1 MTSAAAPAAIE
12 PTHEQR
18 AVIDHPLRPLR
29 VAAGAGT
36 GKTTTMALRLARLV
50 RDEGVAPEATLG
62 ITFTNKAA
70 AELADAIRLRLG
82 DLAAAGREVQ
92 VATYH
97 GFAYDLLREFG
108 AAVGVERHAQ
118 VVTPGYSRQ
127 LLRDALGAGSYAVL
141 DLTSAPG
148 RVDELAGL
156 AGRLGDQLR
165 TPADL
170 SAHHA
175 DGGDDGVAAQRLE
188 LADTLERYER
198 LKARLGVVDY
208 TDLIRLAHELV
219 SRRPELAA
227 LVRSRYRVVVL
238 DEYQDTNP
246 AQRELLL
253 RIFGD
258 GFPVT
263 AVGDPDQTIYEW
275 RGASLDN
282 FASFPEHFAVPG
294 EGPATT
300 LGLRLNRRSD
310 HAVLAAANLAR
321 ARIDPDA
328 AAGGDLVAGP
338 GAGAGRV
345 VAGWFRSALAEAT
358 WVASEVRRLHD
369 AEGVAWADMAV
380 LFRKN
385 QQIGL
390 VREALEA
397 EGVPVEVAALGG
409 LLGIPEVADLHAW
422 LRILGRPDDAPALA
436 RVLFGSRFRLGLGD
450 LAPLARWV
458 RHHSPDRRDDDSG
471 HQLTLLEAAY
481 QLDECPDLGAE
492 AAARLREFLA
502 MYRGL
507 LQEAQGVS
515 LVELC
520 RRILDRTGAWPE
532 VEALDDA
539 ARLSAR
545 LNLYRFLDLAE
556 EWSPLEGRPSL
567 DAFLDYL
574 DLLQEDRA
582 AEELDTARLGGA
594 DAVALLTV
602 HRAKGLEWPAVF
614 LPALCEGTFPAAP
627 IRFPDPHRFPQFL
640 PEGLHLDA
648 SDPLP
653 ADETDRR
660 DMLRAA
666 HAAQEWRT
674 AYVAV
679 TRAKHRLYATGA
691 FWYTEHQ
698 PKGRS
703 ELWELLAALPATEVA
718 ADVAAPGDAPP
729 PPRVTPLTDPAP
741 DPHFGEGGW
750 QEALR
755 ATRADPGWPAR
766 EAARRGRSEPYH
778 ARVDQL
784 RIMLDGLPEP
794 PAAERA
800 TAAFATSVT
809 GLVTYAQCPL
819 RFRWSEVDRLPR
831 RPSAA
836 ARRGVDVH
844 RRIELHNRGAVAL
857 DEADDGF
864 YDVAPGEE
872 SGGRPG
878 TGAYEAFRESR
889 FAAARPRLIE
899 APFDLALEAGRV
911 RGRIDAVYEP
921 EPGEW
926 EIVDFKSG
934 ARRADAAAR
943 VQLEAYALA
952 ATEAGFAAEAPERLT
967 VTFAYL
973 GGGLEEVSEAVDG
986 DWLTGAR
993 HHLETLLA
1001 GAAAGDFPPAPSA
1014 ACAGCDFLR
1023 FCDAGQTWVEERP

>member
-1 MTSAAAPAAIE
+1 MTAAAPPPPIV
-12 PTHEQR
+12 PTPEQR
-18 AVIDHPLRPLR
+18 AVIEHPLQPLR

-36 GKTTTMALRLARLV
+36 GKTTTMAMRLARLV
-50 RDEGVAPEATLG
+50 RDEGVAPEAALG

-108 AAVGVERHAQ
+108 AAVGVERRAQ

-127 LLRDALGAGSYAVL
+127 LLRDALGAGSYAAL
-141 DLTSAPG
+141 DLTWAPG

-165 TPADL
+165 APTDLLARPAVP
-170 SAHHA
+170 
-175 DGGDDGVAAQRLE
+175 DDEVAARRHE
-188 LADTLERYER
+188 LAATLDRYQR

-208 TDLIRLAHELV
+208 ADLIRLAHELMA
-219 SRRPELAA
+219 RRPELAEM
-227 LVRSRYRVVVL
+227 VRSRYRVVVL

-253 RIFGD
+253 RIFDG

-275 RGASLDN
+275 RGASLEN
-282 FASFPEHFAVPG
+282 FASFPEHFAG
-294 EGPATT
+294 AAAPAPT

-310 HAVLAAANLAR
+310 HAVLGAANAVR
-321 ARIDPDA
+321 ARIDPGA
-328 AAGGDLVAGP
+328 PPGADLVPGPEAGP
-338 GAGAGRV
+338 GRV

-369 AEGVAWADMAV
+369 ADGVAWADIAV

-422 LRILGRPDDAPALA
+422 LRILGRPDDAPALV
-436 RVLFGSRFRLGLGD
+436 RILLGSRFRLGLGD
-450 LAPLARWV
+450 LTPLARWV
-458 RHHSPDRRDDDSG
+458 RRHSPDRRDDDDSRP
-471 HQLTLLEAAY
+471 QLTMLEACY
-481 QLDECPDLGAE
+481 ELDQCAGLGDE
-492 AAARLREFLA
+492 AGARLEEFLA

-532 VEALDDA
+532 VEALHDA

-627 IRFPDPHRFPQFL
+627 LRFPDPYRFPQYL
-640 PEGLHLDA
+640 PAELHLDA
-648 SDPLP
+648 AAPLP
-653 ADETDRR
+653 ADDAARK
-660 DMLRAA
+660 DALRAA

-679 TRAKHRLYATGA
+679 TRAKHRLYGTGA

-698 PKGRS
+698 PKARS
-703 ELWELLAALPATEVA
+703 ELWELLAGLPDAEIA
-718 ADVAAPGDAPP
+718 ADVAEPGDAPP

-741 DPHFGEGGW
+741 DPHFGDGGW
-750 QEALR
+750 QQALR
-755 ATRADPGWPAR
+755 AVRTDPGWASR
-766 EAARRGRSEPYH
+766 EAARRGRAEPYH

-794 PAAERA
+794 PAGEP
-800 TAAFATSVT
+800 AAAGFATSVT

-857 DEADDGF
+857 DEADEGF
-864 YDVAPGEE
+864 YDVAPGEGAGE
-872 SGGRPG
+872 RPG
-878 TGAYEAFRESR
+878 AGAYEAFRDSR
-889 FAAARPRLIE
+889 FAAARPRLVE
-899 APFDLALEAGRV
+899 TPFDLALEAGRV

-934 ARRADAAAR
+934 ARRDSAAAR

-952 ATEAGFAAEAPERLT
+952 ATEAGFAPEAPERLR

-973 GGGLEEVSEAVDG
+973 GGGLEEVSEEVD
-986 DWLTGAR
+986 DAWLAEAR
-993 HHLETLLA
+993 GHLEGLLG
-1001 GAAAGDFPPAPSA
+1001 GAAAGDFLAAPSA

-1023 FCDAGQTWVEERP
+1023 FCDAGQAQVGQRE

>member
-1 MTSAAAPAAIE
+1 MTTTAPPAPIV
-12 PTHEQR
+12 PTPEQR
-18 AVIDHPLRPLR
+18 AVIDHPLGPLR

-50 RDEGVAPEATLG
+50 RDEGVAPEAALG

-82 DLAAAGREVQ
+82 DLAAAGRDCQ

-118 VVTPGYSRQ
+118 VVTPGYGRQ
-127 LLRDALGAGSYAVL
+127 LLRDALGAGSYEAL
-141 DLTSAPG
+141 DLTWAPG

-165 TPADL
+165 IPAHL
-170 SAHHA
+170 TSSPPPN
-175 DGGDDGVAAQRLE
+175 GDEVAAQRHE
-188 LADTLERYER
+188 LAATLERYQQ

-208 TDLIRLAHELV
+208 ADLIRLAHELMA
-219 SRRPELAA
+219 RRPELAA

-253 RIFGD
+253 RIFGG

-282 FASFPEHFAVPG
+282 FAAFPEHFADPAA
-294 EGPATT
+294 GPATT
-300 LGLRLNRRSD
+300 LGLRRNRRSD
-310 HAVLAAANLAR
+310 RAVLAAANLVR
-321 ARIDPDA
+321 ARIEPDA
-328 AAGGDLVAGP
+328 PPGGDLTPGPDAGP
-338 GAGAGRV
+338 GKV
-345 VAGWFRSALAEAT
+345 VAGWFRSALAEAG
-358 WVASEVRRLHD
+358 WLASEVRRLHD
-369 AEGVAWADMAV
+369 AEGLAWSDIAV

-409 LLGIPEVADLHAW
+409 LLGIPAVADLHAW

-436 RVLFGSRFRLGLGD
+436 RVLLGSRFRLGLGD
-450 LAPLARWV
+450 LAPLAGWV
-458 RHHSPDRRDDDSG
+458 RLRSPDRRDDDSRP
-471 HQLTLLEAAY
+471 QLTMLEAAY
-481 QLDECPDLGAE
+481 QLHECPGLGVE

-502 MYRGL
+502 VYREL

-515 LVELC
+515 LVELS

-532 VEALDDA
+532 VESLDDA
-539 ARLSAR
+539 ARLSVR

-574 DLLQEDRA
+574 DLLEADRA

-614 LPALCEGTFPAAP
+614 LPALCDGTFPAAP
-627 IRFPDPHRFPQFL
+627 VRFPDPHRFPQYL
-640 PEGLHLDA
+640 PPELRLDEA
-648 SDPLP
+648 GPLP
-653 ADETDRR
+653 ADDAARR
-660 DMLRAA
+660 DVLRAA
-666 HAAQEWRT
+666 QNAQEWRT

-679 TRAKHRLYATGA
+679 TRAKHRLYGTGA

-703 ELWELLAALPATEVA
+703 ELYELLASLPGAEIA
-718 ADVAAPGDAPP
+718 ADVAEPGDAPP
-729 PPRVTPLTDPAP
+729 PPRVTPLTEPAP
-741 DPHFGEGGW
+741 DPDFGDYGW
-750 QEALR
+750 QQALR
-755 ATRADPGWPAR
+755 ATLADPGWPAR
-766 EAARRGRSEPYH
+766 EAARRGRAEPYH
-778 ARVDQL
+778 ARVEQL

-794 PAAERA
+794 PA
-800 TAAFATSVT
+800 TGPAAAGFATSVT

-831 RPSAA
+831 RPSAS

-857 DEADDGF
+857 DEADEGF

-872 SGGRPG
+872 AGTRPG
-878 TGAYEAFRESR
+878 AGAYDAFRESR
-889 FAAARPRLIE
+889 FAAARPRLVE
-899 APFDLALEAGRV
+899 APFDLALDAGRV

-934 ARRADAAAR
+934 ARRDDPAAR

-952 ATEAGFAAEAPERLT
+952 ATEAGFAPAVPGRLS

-973 GGGLEEVSEAVDG
+973 GDGLDEVTEPVDEA
-986 DWLTGAR
+986 WLAAAR
-993 HHLETLLA
+993 DHLEGLLA
-1001 GAAAGDFPPAPSA
+1001 GAAVGDYPAAPSA

-1023 FCDAGQTWVEERP
+1023 FCDDGQAWLEAQP